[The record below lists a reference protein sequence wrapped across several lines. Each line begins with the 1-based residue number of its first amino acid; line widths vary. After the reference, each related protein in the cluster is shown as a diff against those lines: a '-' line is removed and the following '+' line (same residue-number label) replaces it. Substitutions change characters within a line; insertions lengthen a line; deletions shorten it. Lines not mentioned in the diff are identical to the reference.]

1 MHHFNGEKVDFV
13 CSNGA
18 PEIKG
23 LHDIDECIEA
33 QTFGIS
39 ATAQDKIRNQQLNL
53 TMFQMIKIKK

>member
-1 MHHFNGEKVDFV
+1 MIMHHFNGEMVDFV

-33 QTFGIS
+33 QLILLP
-39 ATAQDKIRNQQLNL
+39 IN
-53 TMFQMIKIKK
+53 